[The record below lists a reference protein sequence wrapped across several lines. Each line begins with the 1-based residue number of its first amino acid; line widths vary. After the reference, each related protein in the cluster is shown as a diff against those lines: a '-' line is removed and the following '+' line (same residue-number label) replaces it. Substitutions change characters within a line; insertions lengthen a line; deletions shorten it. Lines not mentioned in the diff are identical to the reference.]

1 MRLLWRLTKT
11 LLWALLLVVIGLAL
25 PVVWVETMCR
35 ATGRQTAYTP
45 ILPPESQRPEA
56 RTLLT
61 WPEWQ
66 IVHAYEDYAKVIT
79 TDDPHDYA
87 YLPEIVSFWSSLCTL
102 SKASGPQGGVPFD
115 SKTMLYT
122 IGASFTL
129 ELGLKA
135 TYEETLGRLA
145 TLIRGAE
152 RAELDDLTAT
162 MATDYA
168 AFLYQVPWYRWD
180 FSRDA
185 ATLSATTAAGF
196 RNWERRT
203 AIGLEFRG
211 KAAYAG
217 MIATAVAATGFD
229 ALTMRSVVTGLS
241 AADLAAIVG
250 VTVIRTRPEGVEIET
265 ARYQTFTDLARILAA
280 KGARFVEIAGN
291 DDILYTALSAAPTEP
306 GALMDM
312 KRQGFSDFRHLHLV
326 KVSDLHAALLAGGVE
341 HIHDY

>member
-1 MRLLWRLTKT
+1 MRLLWRLIKT
-11 LLWALLLVVIGLAL
+11 MLWALLLIVTGLAL
-25 PVVWVETMCR
+25 PVVWIEAICR
-35 ATGRQTAYTP
+35 PTGDLNAYTP
-45 ILPPESQRPEA
+45 ILPPESRRPEA

-79 TDDPHDYA
+79 TGDPHDYA
-87 YLPEIVSFWSSLCTL
+87 FLPEIVSFWSSLCTL
-102 SKASGPQGGVPFD
+102 SQASGPHGGVPFD

-135 TYEETLGRLA
+135 AYEETLGRLA
-145 TLIRGAE
+145 TMIRGPR
-152 RAELDDLTAT
+152 RAELDDATAR

-168 AFLYQVPWYRWD
+168 AFLYQVPWYKWD

-185 ATLSATTAAGF
+185 ATLSAAPTPGF

-211 KAAYAG
+211 KATYAG
-217 MIATAVAATGFD
+217 MIAAAVAATGFD
-229 ALTMRSVVTGLS
+229 ELTMRSVVTGLS
-241 AADLAAIVG
+241 ADELATIPG

-265 ARYQTFTDLARILAA
+265 ARYQEFTDLARTLAA
-280 KGARFVEIAGN
+280 LGVNFVEIAGN
-291 DDILYTALSAAPTEP
+291 DDILYTALSASPTAPD
-306 GALMDM
+306 ALMDLP
-312 KRQGFSDFRHLHLV
+312 RQGFSDHRHLHLI
-326 KVSDLHAALLAGGVE
+326 KVRDLSTALLAEGVE